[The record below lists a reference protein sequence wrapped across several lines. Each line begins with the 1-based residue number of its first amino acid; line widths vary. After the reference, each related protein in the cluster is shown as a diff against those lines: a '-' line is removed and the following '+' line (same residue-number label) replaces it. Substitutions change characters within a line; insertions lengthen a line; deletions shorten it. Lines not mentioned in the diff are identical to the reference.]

1 MTGRVFIVGAMGAGK
16 TAVGR
21 ELARALQVPF
31 HDTDQEICDRTG
43 VDIGYIFEKEG
54 EQGFRKRESQILEDL
69 AKNDHCVIATGGGIV
84 TQQDNCK
91 LMRASGTVIYLS
103 VSTEVQK
110 KRARRGVN
118 RPLLDSE
125 NPDQVLAELCE
136 IRTPLYKALADHI
149 IETDNRRV
157 GDVTREVLDKLA
169 NKLET
174 PGSPVNTK
182 NRL

>member
-1 MTGRVFIVGAMGAGK
+1 MTRRIYIIGAMGAGK

-31 HDTDQEICDRTG
+31 HDTDQEICERTG

-54 EQGFRKRESQILEDL
+54 EAGFRKRESQVLEEL
-69 AKNDHCVIATGGGIV
+69 AQNDHWVIATGGGIV
-84 TQQDNCK
+84 MQQDNCK
-91 LMRASGTVIYLS
+91 LIKATGTVIYLS

-110 KRARRGVN
+110 KRARRGAN

-125 NPDQVLAELCE
+125 NTDQVLAELCE
-136 IRTPLYKALADHI
+136 LRTPLYTALADHV

-157 GDVTREVLDKLA
+157 ADVTREVLAKLA
-169 NKLET
+169 NEIET
-174 PGSPVNTK
+174 PGPPVNIK
-182 NRL
+182 NQI